1 MRISR
6 HILLLCAF
14 VALQQ
19 EASAQRFHLFS
30 DEIKRDFPS
39 VVYDFLERY
48 LYETDSLQLKGVD
61 VTQKLHDDK
70 VMFMAGS
77 ASTARKI
84 SPFTPFSMKNV
95 ESKYYQV
102 GWTDTNGK
110 ALLTMAFPMQYE
122 LLWGKPKVQLEQTLK
137 DEIAGAKEFVVV
149 KPKQGDMEVQTD
161 SCLMSKP
168 VENYYV
174 KSLNTATYFRKQGNQ
189 LQPVFDSSDK
199 WHSAANLFLGCIAQ
213 ADLYN
218 IYVKQN
224 VYGFKKIPYTMKLS
238 QWLAYCQAM
247 KLKMFFTVEEERED
261 GLKALLIAQSDDLK
275 FNHML
280 SIVIPDDFV
289 TNPKAMLKATLNA
302 YIPTQNVKNLY
313 QQYVKK
319 SKKRI

>member
-48 LYETDSLQLKGVD
+48 LYETDSLQQKGVD

-77 ASTARKI
+77 ASVARNI
-84 SPFTPFSMKNV
+84 TPSTLFSMKNV

-102 GWTDTNGK
+102 AWTDTKGK

-149 KPKQGDMEVQTD
+149 KPKQDDMEVQTD

-199 WHSAANLFLGCIAQ
+199 WHSATNLFLGCIAQ

-218 IYVKQN
+218 IYVEQN

-280 SIVIPDDFV
+280 SVVIPDDFV

-313 QQYVKK
+313 LQYVKK
-319 SKKRI
+319 NKKRI